1 MKISENTSVSMPIRN
16 MLMIIGGVVAGVIAY
31 TELTGRLTSL
41 ETSRELFEADLLK
54 KSEQLPTD
62 QEQYM
67 LIEDLYKTTE
77 KLEETQE
84 QNMTNKVNIEF
95 LRDQLDKALNDIE
108 DLKDKVRAN
117 GKISENTS
125 VSMPIRNMLMIIG
138 GVVAGVIA
146 YTELTGRLTSLETS
160 RELFEADLLK
170 KSEQLPTDQEQ
181 YMLIEDLYKTTEKL
195 EETQEQNMTN
205 KVNIEF
211 LRDQLDKALN
221 DIEDLKDK
229 VRANG
234 KSAH

>member
-77 KLEETQE
+77 KLEITQE

-95 LRDQLDKALNDIE
+95 LKAQLEKTL
-108 DLKDKVRAN
+108 
-117 GKISENTS
+117 
-125 VSMPIRNMLMIIG
+125 
-138 GVVAGVIA
+138 
-146 YTELTGRLTSLETS
+146 
-160 RELFEADLLK
+160 AD
-170 KSEQLPTDQEQ
+170 
-181 YMLIEDLYKTTEKL
+181 
-195 EETQEQNMTN
+195 
-205 KVNIEF
+205 V
-211 LRDQLDKALN
+211 
-221 DIEDLKDK
+221 EDLKDK